1 MEEKVYQ
8 ALFSAIN
15 EINQQL
21 PRSKRLSLS
30 KETLLTGP
38 SAQLDSLGL
47 VNLIVATEESI
58 EDAFGQS
65 INIADKAAMSEAA
78 SPFRSVETL
87 ATYIMKRLA
96 QA

>member
-8 ALFSAIN
+8 AIFSAIN
-15 EINQQL
+15 EVNQQL
-21 PRSKRLSLS
+21 PTSKRLSPLR
-30 KETLLTGP
+30 ETLLTGP

-58 EDAFGQS
+58 EDTFGQT

-87 ATYIMKRLA
+87 AIYIMKRLE
-96 QA
+96 QT

>member
-8 ALFSAIN
+8 AIFSAIN

-21 PRSKRLSLS
+21 PTSKRLVPSR
-30 KETLLTGP
+30 ETLLTGP

-58 EDAFGQS
+58 EDAFGQT
-65 INIADKAAMSEAA
+65 INIADKAAMSEVE

-87 ATYIMKRLA
+87 AAYIMKRIE